1 MRKTRQTIIFSL
13 FTIVFVLLGT
23 AVGTIAQNE
32 RYSGTIISFGTGRS
46 TRTVTRGFSLNINSR
61 TSDTESERLIGILQ
75 DSGQTDLVETMRDL
89 NVGTFILTGR
99 LGDQLNVVRSKTV
112 DGKERIIAAFVRRT
126 ELPEIRYGYRSLD
139 YPFTVIELFIDP
151 ATGKGEGTYIG
162 AARVRW
168 NKNADSKD
176 ETIEVEGFATFPS
189 KIVNVT
195 RSKK

>member
-1 MRKTRQTIIFSL
+1 MRKISNKAFSVIL
-13 FTIVFVLLGT
+13 ALLL
-23 AVGTIAQNE
+23 AVGVMTVDVNAQNE
-32 RYSGTIISFGTGRS
+32 RYSGTVISFGTGRS

-75 DSGQTDLVETMRDL
+75 DSGQTDLVESMRDL
-89 NVGTFILTGR
+89 NLGTFVLTGR
-99 LGDQLNVVRSKTV
+99 LGDQLNVVRSKTI

-168 NKNADSKD
+168 NKNADTKV

-189 KIVNVT
+189 KIVNVR
-195 RSKK
+195 RSSK